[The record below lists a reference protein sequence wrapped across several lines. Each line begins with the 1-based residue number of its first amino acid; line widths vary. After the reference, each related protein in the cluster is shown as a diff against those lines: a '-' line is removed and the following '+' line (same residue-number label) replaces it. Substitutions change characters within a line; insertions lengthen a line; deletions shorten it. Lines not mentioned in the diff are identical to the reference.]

1 MTVKRLIV
9 FACIITSLSST
20 AQDSTSTDRPSKKEA
35 KNEKRE
41 RRNAIL
47 KQEEEGV
54 LAYNKQT
61 VFGLKLRTNG
71 YGLLFELGRSKSPR
85 FTNLYLFELTEIK
98 HPKEER
104 QQTTNGIFS
113 NSFVYGKINNFYQ
126 AKLGFGQQYILGQKG
141 NKNGIAV
148 MGIYQGGLSLGLLR
162 PYYLNVSPVNGDDR
176 DIKYDSRDSV
186 IFLNGKINGSSGLGK
201 GWNEIKMKPG
211 AFVKTALRFDFGR
224 FNETVQAVE
233 IGVSLDAYSQKIQI
247 MAPQDTNGQPA
258 VKPQQLF
265 FQAHIAILFG
275 KRK

>member
-1 MTVKRLIV
+1 MIVKKV
-9 FACIITSLSST
+9 FICICLLSSLYSF
-20 AQDSTSTDRPSKKEA
+20 AQDSTVSKRELKDTRKE
-35 KNEKRE
+35 EKRE
-41 RRNAIL
+41 RRNAII
-47 KQEEEGV
+47 KQEDEGV
-54 LAYNKQT
+54 LAYTKQSI
-61 VFGLKLRTNG
+61 FGLQLRTNG

-85 FTNLYLFELTEIK
+85 FTNLYLLELTEIK

-104 QQTTNGIFS
+104 QQTSNGIFS

-162 PYYLNVSPVNGDDR
+162 PYYINVSDDSKDR
-176 DIKYDSRDSV
+176 DIKYDSPDSL
-186 IFLNGKINGSSGLGK
+186 IFLTGAINGSSGISK
-201 GWNEIKMKPG
+201 GWNEIKIKPG
-211 AFVKTALRFDFGR
+211 AFAKAALRFDFGR
-224 FNETVQAVE
+224 YNESVQAVE
-233 IGVSLDAYSQKIQI
+233 IGVSLDAYSQKIEI
-247 MAPQDTNGQPA
+247 MAPRGSNGGEA